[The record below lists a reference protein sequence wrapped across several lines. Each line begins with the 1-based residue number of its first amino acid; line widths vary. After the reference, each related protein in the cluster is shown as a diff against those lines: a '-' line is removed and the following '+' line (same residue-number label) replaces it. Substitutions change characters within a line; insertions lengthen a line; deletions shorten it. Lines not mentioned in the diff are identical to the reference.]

1 MKSALNC
8 GSPEVGLEEDTAILR
23 NQRRSCQAAR
33 FPGHSSCFRT
43 SGLENQTQ
51 FFSLE
56 KAGEAGSTLG
66 LAHPGLSSPA
76 SVLAPEY
83 WLQSGSRAS
92 TSADGAWFLPPLSHL
107 GAVPPGWG
115 HLDAWAVLWLR
126 LVLGCGEEPVGV
138 THGHIQQSSS
148 EPPGRGCRVRGRG
161 LVGLQHVWPHGAEG
175 DNRKEVC

>member
-1 MKSALNC
+1 MKSAVNC
-8 GSPEVGLEEDTAILR
+8 GSPEAGLEEDTAILR
-23 NQRRSCQAAR
+23 NQCRGCQAAR

-56 KAGEAGSTLG
+56 KAGEAGPTLG

-83 WLQSGSRAS
+83 WLLSGSRAS
-92 TSADGAWFLPPLSHL
+92 ASEDGAWFLPPLSLL

-115 HLDAWAVLWLR
+115 HLDAWASRWLWL
-126 LVLGCGEEPVGV
+126 VWGCGEEPVGV
-138 THGHIQQSSS
+138 TQGHTQQSSS
-148 EPPGRGCRVRGRG
+148 EPPGRGCGAKGRG
-161 LVGLQHVWPHGAEG
+161 LVSLRHMWPHGS
-175 DNRKEVC
+175 